1 MIPTTLLPLLLA
13 AALPGDQR
21 LAVLAVA
28 DPPGP
33 EPELVELTHQLRAA
47 CRDREAGVLDVAE
60 LRARFLGQASTS
72 TLPELERAYA
82 GAMATYQAGEYP
94 STIRTL
100 RVVVDDLENLPESP
114 ESYAQWIRANLRL
127 AHAELTLGRRDA
139 YREALE
145 RVAAVDPRIQ
155 ADSDQFSPTFRRDLD
170 AARARVAARP
180 KRRVDVHAV
189 GGWAASVFVNGRLV
203 GTAPVALD
211 LSPGRYRI
219 GGAAGA
225 LRVPSL
231 WVQVADEPR
240 TVVLDFALAEALRVN
255 AGPGLAVSE
264 AGRSAAIVGA
274 GAWLAADRVLATS
287 IANEERVQFLV
298 GSLYDVRRGA
308 ILRQG
313 RVRMSAGAV
322 PAASVG
328 ALAAFLLTGQ
338 PSQAVLNSTPV
349 PPPDPAQVPQPNA
362 SPARAAPPAPAVTQV
377 AAAKPASAPIPTPA
391 KSPPASTSALGP
403 ASTSITATG
412 GAPASTALATPAP
425 GSVATPAA
433 VPAKLDLRPTDPKPA
448 LERSP
453 AARVASD
460 GRAWMKPAAYG
471 SAVLALG
478 LGALTA
484 QQAFRARNSYQEATG
499 LVRSDGT
506 LQDPARYHDLRSA
519 ADSAR
524 RNAWIGAAGS
534 LAFAAGAGVLGYL
547 AWTDAGAPAVRF

>member
-1 MIPTTLLPLLLA
+1 MIPTILLPLILA
-13 AALPGDQR
+13 AALPGDER

-60 LRARFLGQASTS
+60 LRARLMGQASTS

-100 RVVVDDLENLPESP
+100 RAVIGDLEKLPESP

-139 YREALE
+139 YRETLE
-145 RVAAVDPRIQ
+145 RVAAVDPRLQ
-155 ADSDQFSPTFRRDLD
+155 ADPDQFSPTFRRDLD
-170 AARARVAARP
+170 AARARIAARP
-180 KRRVDVHAV
+180 KRRVDIHAV
-189 GGWAASVFVNGRLV
+189 GGWAASVFVNGRPA

-211 LSPGRYRI
+211 LVPGRYRI
-219 GGAAGA
+219 GAAAGA

-264 AGRSAAIVGA
+264 AGRSAAIVGV
-274 GAWLAADRVLATS
+274 GAWLAADRVLAAS
-287 IANEERVQFLV
+287 IATEERVQFLV

-308 ILRQG
+308 IVRQG

-338 PSQAVLNSTPV
+338 PSQAVVNSTP
-349 PPPDPAQVPQPNA
+349 PPTPEPPLQSP
-362 SPARAAPPAPAVTQV
+362 SPARATPPAPAVTE
-377 AAAKPASAPIPTPA
+377 ASAA
-391 KSPPASTSALGP
+391 RPASTPTPKATTTANPGATAIPPS
-403 ASTSITATG
+403 AST
-412 GAPASTALATPAP
+412 LATSTPTSPSTTAAP
-425 GSVATPAA
+425 TA
-433 VPAKLDLRPTDPKPA
+433 VPAKLDLRPADPKAA
-448 LERSP
+448 LARP
-453 AARVASD
+453 VAAPPEGAS
-460 GRAWMKPAAYG
+460 RAWMRPAAYG

-484 QQAFRARNSYQEATG
+484 QQAFSARNSYQEAAG
-499 LVRSDGT
+499 LVRPDGT
-506 LQDPARYHDLRSA
+506 LQDPSRYRDLRSA
-519 ADSAR
+519 GDSAR

>member
-1 MIPTTLLPLLLA
+1 MTPTALLTLLLLS
-13 AALPGDQR
+13 AALPGDER
-21 LAVLAVA
+21 LAVLAIA

-33 EPELVELTHQLRAA
+33 EAELVELTHQLRAA

-60 LRARFLGQASTS
+60 LRARLLGQASTS

-100 RVVVDDLENLPESP
+100 RAVIEDLEKLPESP
-114 ESYAQWIRANLRL
+114 EAYAQWVRAELRL
-127 AHAELTLGRRDA
+127 AHAELTVGRRDA

-145 RVAAVDPRIQ
+145 RVAAVEPRVQ
-155 ADSDQFSPTFRRDLD
+155 ADPDQFSPTFRRDLD

-180 KRRVDVHAV
+180 KRRVTVHAV
-189 GGWAASVFVNGRLV
+189 GGWSANVFVNGKPA
-203 GTAPVALD
+203 GTVPVALE
-211 LSPGRYRI
+211 LAPGRYRI

-231 WVQVADEPR
+231 WVQVTDEPR
-240 TVVLDFALAEALRVN
+240 SVVLDFALAEALRVN
-255 AGPGLAVSE
+255 AGPGLAVAE
-264 AGRSAAIVGA
+264 AERGAALVA
-274 GAWLAADRVLATS
+274 TGAWLAADRVLATS
-287 IANEERVQFLV
+287 IASEDRVQFLV

-338 PSQAVLNSTPV
+338 PSQAVVNSTPANAPASSPTPV
-349 PPPDPAQVPQPNA
+349 PILPPP
-362 SPARAAPPAPAVTQV
+362 AAPTPTVTRASV
-377 AAAKPASAPIPTPA
+377 AKAAATATPTA
-391 KSPPASTSALGP
+391 
-403 ASTSITATG
+403 TATG
-412 GAPASTALATPAP
+412 TTSTTQSPTATLTATTTPTAAAPT
-425 GSVATPAA
+425 
-433 VPAKLDLRPTDPKPA
+433 KLDLRPATPKPA
-448 LERSP
+448 LGNAPGTPP
-453 AARVASD
+453 ASVSRP
-460 GRAWMKPAAYG
+460 WLKPAAYG

-484 QQAFRARNSYQEATG
+484 QQGFSARNSYQEATR
-499 LVRSDGT
+499 LVRPDGT
-506 LQDPARYHDLRSA
+506 LQDAARYRDLVSA
-519 ADSAR
+519 GDSAR
-524 RNAWIGAAGS
+524 RNAWIGATAS